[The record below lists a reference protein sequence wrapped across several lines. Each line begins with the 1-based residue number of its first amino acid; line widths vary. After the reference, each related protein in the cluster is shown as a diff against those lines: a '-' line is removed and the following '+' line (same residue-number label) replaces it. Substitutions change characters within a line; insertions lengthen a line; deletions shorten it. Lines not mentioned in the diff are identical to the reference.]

1 MSGVHPFRMNLI
13 DYSEYLKL
21 LDDEG
26 LLLTSTPRS
35 PQMTDANYTCTVEL
49 DHDAVRKAIADSLRP
64 RFPDVQPGDLTF
76 RYKRSDD
83 AAGYRITV
91 TYTTTM

>member
-1 MSGVHPFRMNLI
+1 MT
-13 DYSEYLKL
+13 DAK
-21 LDDEG
+21 
-26 LLLTSTPRS
+26 
-35 PQMTDANYTCTVEL
+35 TDANYTCTVEL